1 MKAKLGILFLLL
13 AFLAVP
19 FSPVSIFGQEKAAP
33 RTDVAQA
40 SGAGGA
46 SAAAGGAAGAGAAAG
61 LSNMAIA
68 GIAVG
73 VAAIAAIVVAG
84 ASDDDGAGVT
94 AQHP

>member
-13 AFLAVP
+13 TFLAVP
-19 FSPVSIFGQEKAAP
+19 FSPVSIFAQEKAAP
-33 RTDVAQA
+33 RTDLAQA

-61 LSNMAIA
+61 LSNMAIV

-84 ASDDDGAGVT
+84 ASDDDGTGVT